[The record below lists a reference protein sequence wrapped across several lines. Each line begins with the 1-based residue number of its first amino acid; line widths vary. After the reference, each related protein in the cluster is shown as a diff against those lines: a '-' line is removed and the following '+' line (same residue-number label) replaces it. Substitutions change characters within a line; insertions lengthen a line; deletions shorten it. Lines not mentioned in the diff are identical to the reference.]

1 MTDRPTVYN
10 IPAGVAFVD
19 ALARGLLARH
29 GADPL
34 QLSRVT
40 VLLPTRRAA
49 RALSEAFLRIG
60 DGRPMLLPA
69 MQPIGDVE
77 EDLVDAGAA
86 GGDTDLTLPP
96 AIGGL
101 RRQLLL
107 TELIRQLRDVDAA
120 QAALLAAELAR
131 LLDQMQTQGL
141 PLEALADLAPAE
153 FAAHWQITL
162 DFLQVLA
169 EPWRGLLAAEG
180 CLDPAA
186 RRDRAIRAR
195 AAAWQAAPP
204 TAPVIAAGSTGS
216 IPATA
221 ELIGVVARLPA
232 GAVVLPGLDQ
242 ALDDDAWRRFD
253 AGHPQFG
260 LKELLIGMG
269 VDRRD
274 VRPWSDDDGNAGRRR
289 LLSEATRPA
298 ETTEQWRDLPPLPA
312 DTLDGLRRIDC
323 ADSQAEAG
331 VIALVMRRVLETPA
345 ATAALIT
352 QDRDLARRVT
362 AELLRWGVAVD
373 DSAGQPLKATPA
385 GTLLRLAAEL
395 IGERAAPVPL
405 LAALKHPLA
414 TAGHAAATRHALV
427 RELEVKV
434 LRGPRPAP
442 GVAGLRQAVVEAACG
457 DALTAFV
464 DALAAAAQDVEALFA
479 AIDASLPELI
489 AAHIAFAE
497 WLSADETGRPTLW
510 DGDAGE
516 AAAAFVSELHAASE
530 GLRPIDGG
538 IYPALFGTLI
548 EGRVLRPRY
557 GAHPRLSI
565 WGPLEAR
572 LQRADLLILGG
583 LNEGSWPPDAPADAW
598 LSRPMRQILGLPS
611 PERRIGLSAHDF
623 VQAAAAPEVLLTRA
637 DRVEGT
643 PTVPSRWLLRL
654 DNVMAAAGLVWD
666 EAAAA
671 DLTAWQARL
680 DVPARIETPAPPA
693 PRPPPAARPRR
704 LSVTRIEVWMRDPY
718 AIYARYIMGLK
729 PLEPLDADPGAA
741 DRGTAVHHALDAFVR
756 RYPDDLPDDALPL
769 LLAAGR
775 EAFGPMLNRPGVR
788 AFWWPRFERI
798 ARWFLALER
807 SRRPDIRPVATEVV
821 GKLVLAG
828 PGGDFLLTATA
839 DRVDRLP
846 DGGLQIIDYKTGGL
860 PTRRELESG
869 GAPQLPLEA
878 AIALAGGFE
887 GLPGADIGGLSF
899 WRLTGGSTPGEV
911 KPVKMDAAEAAARA
925 RAGLEA
931 LIAAFDDPAT
941 PYRARPR
948 PDMALRFGDY
958 DHLARL
964 GEWSAA
970 GEDGGAA

>member
-1 MTDRPTVYN
+1 MTERPTVYN
-10 IPAGVAFVD
+10 IRAGEAFVD
-19 ALARGLLARH
+19 VLARGLLQRY
-29 GADPL
+29 GDDPL

-60 DGRPMLLPA
+60 EGRPMLLPA

-77 EDLVDAGAA
+77 DDLIDAGDA

-107 TELIRQLRDVDAA
+107 TELIRPLREVDTA

-162 DFLQVLA
+162 DFLNVLA

-180 CLDPAA
+180 CLDPAE

-204 TAPVIAAGSTGS
+204 TEPVIAAGSTGS

-221 ELIGVVARLPA
+221 ELIAVVSRLPA
-232 GAVVLPGLDQ
+232 GAVVLPGLDET
-242 ALDDDAWRRFD
+242 LDADAWRQLD

-260 LKELLIGMG
+260 LKELLGGIG
-269 VDRRD
+269 VDRQD
-274 VRPWSDDDGNAGRRR
+274 VMPWSPADGSAGRRQ

-312 DTLDGLRRIDC
+312 ETLAGLRRVDC

-331 VIALVMRRVLETPA
+331 VIALAMRRVLETPA

-352 QDRDLARRVT
+352 QDRDLARRVA
-362 AELLRWGVAVD
+362 AELMRWGIAVD

-395 IGERAAPVPL
+395 VGERAAPVPL

-414 TAGHAAATRHALV
+414 TAGHAQAVRHALV
-427 RELEVKV
+427 RELEIKV

-442 GVAGLRQAVVEAACG
+442 GFAGLRQAVAGAGCG
-457 DALTAFV
+457 DVLMAFV
-464 DALAAAAQDVEALFA
+464 DALATAAGEVEALF
-479 AIDASLPELI
+479 DKSEASLPALI

-497 WLSADETGRPTLW
+497 WLSADESGRPTLW

-516 AAAAFVSELHAASE
+516 AVAAFVNELHAASD

-538 IYPALFGTLI
+538 IYPALFSTLI
-548 EGRVLRPRY
+548 DGRVLRPRY

-572 LQRADLLILGG
+572 LQRADLLILGS
-583 LNEGSWPPDAPADAW
+583 LNEGSWPPEAPSDAW

-654 DNVMAAAGLVWD
+654 DNVMAAAGLAWD
-666 EAAAA
+666 AAAAA
-671 DLTAWQARL
+671 DLTAWQGQL
-680 DVPARIETPAPPA
+680 DVPAQTETPAPPA
-693 PRPPPAARPRR
+693 PRPPLSARPRK
-704 LSVTRIEVWMRDPY
+704 LSVTRIEIWMRDPY
-718 AIYARYIMGLK
+718 AIYARYILGLK
-729 PLEPLDADPGAA
+729 PLDPLDADPGAA
-741 DRGTAVHHALDAFVR
+741 DRGTAVHRALDAFVR
-756 RYPDDLPDDALPL
+756 QYPEALPDDALPA

-775 EAFGPMLNRPGVR
+775 DAFGPMLSRPGVR

-798 ARWFLALER
+798 ARWFLALEQ
-807 SRRPDIRPVATEVV
+807 SRRPGILPQATEVS
-821 GKLVLAG
+821 GKLALAG
-828 PGGDFLLTATA
+828 PEGEFLLTATA
-839 DRVDRLP
+839 DRIDRLP

-860 PTRRELESG
+860 PTQRELENG

-878 AIALAGGFE
+878 AIAIAGGFD
-887 GLPGADIGGLSF
+887 GLPEADVAGLSF
-899 WRLTGGSTPGEV
+899 WRLTGGPTPGEV
-911 KPVKMDAAEAAARA
+911 KPVNLNTSEAAARA
-925 RAGLEA
+925 KSGLEA

-958 DHLARL
+958 DHLARI
-964 GEWSAA
+964 GEWSTA
-970 GEDGGAA
+970 GDDGEAV